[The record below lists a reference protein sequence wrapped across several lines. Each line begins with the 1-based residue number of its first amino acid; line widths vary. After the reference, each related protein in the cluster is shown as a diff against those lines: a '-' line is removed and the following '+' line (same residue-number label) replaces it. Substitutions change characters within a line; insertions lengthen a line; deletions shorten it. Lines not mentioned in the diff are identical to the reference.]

1 MIGFPRQ
8 SKFFRIEPSLPKLRP
23 NFSKKSAW
31 LSFGFRFLPG
41 IEPFQ
46 AVIATPRAKRPFFAP
61 FSAIRLPRGQASFG
75 ERIKL
80 SHFLIFASKISA
92 ISPSWAICPARSG
105 CRTPTG
111 R

>member
-1 MIGFPRQ
+1 MRPLAAVLLLNIIMYIMIGFPRQ

-61 FSAIRLPRGQASFG
+61 FSAIRLPHGRLHSANGS
-75 ERIKL
+75 
-80 SHFLIFASKISA
+80 SYHIF
-92 ISPSWAICPARSG
+92 
-105 CRTPTG
+105 
-111 R
+111 